1 MSLWRKGMS
10 LRIQQLRLI
19 PLFFFFLPAWVH
31 AGFSSLLWDNDL
43 FSPRNTDAYYTNGFL
58 YHHVSDPVPQ
68 ETGRHWKSCPGLS
81 FLAKTAE
88 PLLIRTGEA
97 SQYRH
102 SWGFGQIIQTPSDLT
117 LNPPD
122 PDDQPY
128 AGLLYGSCGFHVQED
143 GYAESMGLMLGVVGP
158 LSLAERTQDI
168 AHRVTGSEYPQGWDH
183 QLANEPVLNL
193 VYDRQ
198 RVMTDFSVDG
208 HSIKIFNNFG
218 FAFGNLMISTTA
230 GVNALFAKNTRAAFS
245 LRPNFLGRYPW
256 LSQSQPL
263 GFYALGS
270 VQGMA
275 VGRNLFLDGNT
286 FEDGPSVDKEY
297 VVGSGQLVMGYG
309 FSCLALQLGLNLSTR
324 TFKTQGESWPRYG
337 TLGIV
342 WGCSP

>member
-1 MSLWRKGMS
+1 M
-10 LRIQQLRLI
+10 RIQCLQLALG
-19 PLFFFFLPAWVH
+19 LGLWLPVLAH
-31 AGFSSLLWDNDL
+31 AAFSALLWDNDL

-58 YHHVSDPVPQ
+58 YHHVSDPVSAD
-68 ETGRHWKSCPGLS
+68 EGRGWTSCPGLS
-81 FLAKTAE
+81 WLAEAAE
-88 PLLIRTGEA
+88 PLLIKTDEQ
-97 SQYRH
+97 SQFRH
-102 SWGFGQIIQTPSDLT
+102 SWGLGQIIQTPSDLT

-128 AGLLYGSCGFHVQED
+128 AGLLYGSCGAHAQAED
-143 GYAESMGLMLGVVGP
+143 RAESLGLMLGVVGP
-158 LSLAERTQDI
+158 LSLAEKTQDI
-168 AHRVTGSEYPQGWDH
+168 AHRVTGSEYPQGWDY
-183 QLANEPVLNL
+183 QLVNEPVLNL

-198 RVMTDFSVDG
+198 RVMTSFSLNG
-208 HSIKIFNNFG
+208 HSITLFENFG
-218 FAFGNLMISTTA
+218 LAFGNLMISGTVGA
-230 GVNALFAKNTRAAFS
+230 NALYARNPRAAFS

-286 FEDGPSVDKEY
+286 FKDGPSVDKEY

-309 FSCLALQLGLNLSTR
+309 FSCLALQLGLSFSTR
-324 TFKTQGESWPRYG
+324 TFKSQIESWPRYG
-337 TLGIV
+337 TLAVI